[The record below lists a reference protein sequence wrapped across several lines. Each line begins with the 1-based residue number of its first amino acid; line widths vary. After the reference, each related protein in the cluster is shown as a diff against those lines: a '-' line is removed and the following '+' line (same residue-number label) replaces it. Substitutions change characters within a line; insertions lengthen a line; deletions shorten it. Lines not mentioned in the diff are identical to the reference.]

1 VVEINQH
8 ISQGDPMNRYIVVGK
23 EGVKTGV
30 FDAQWTTVYRQIF
43 AESDVEAKRQMDQMK
58 HINDKE
64 LFKFIS

>member
-1 VVEINQH
+1 
-8 ISQGDPMNRYIVVGK
+8 MNRYIVVGK